1 MWSLSRKQS
10 LVWGGLLI
18 VFGVMSFV
26 ETVFNPTPWLWVAVL
41 TLSGLG
47 VLAVYLT
54 DRSEWGF
61 LITTYSLWAVAIL
74 IALAVL
80 DIVPGTFIAIYVL
93 VAIALPFLV
102 VYVRNREYWWALIPA
117 YVLLAIGAMLLLTE
131 WNILPDAFIA
141 TFVLTAIALP
151 FLVVF
156 LRDRANWWALIPAY
170 VLLVVGIMVPLLD
183 YNVLTDLWVPAY
195 IMFAIAIPFFVVY
208 LWDPKEWWPLI
219 PGGIMAV
226 IGSAFLLSS
235 GAGRYLT
242 AVVLIVVGV
251 LILTRQFR
259 HTEPLDE
266 SLEQE

>member
-1 MWSLSRKQS
+1 MSSWSRKQS
-10 LVWGGLLI
+10 LVWGSLLI

-26 ETVFNPTPWLWVAVL
+26 ETIFNPTPWLWVAVL
-41 TLSGLG
+41 AISGLG
-47 VLAVYLT
+47 VFAVYLT

-61 LITTYSLWAVAIL
+61 LITTYALWATTIL
-74 IALAVL
+74 IALAIL

-102 VYVRNREYWWALIPA
+102 VYLRNREYWWALIPA

-156 LRDRANWWALIPAY
+156 LRHRANWWALIPAY

-183 YNVLTDLWVPAY
+183 YNVLTELWIPAY

-208 LWDPKEWWPLI
+208 MWDPKEWWPLI
-219 PGGIMAV
+219 PGGILAF
-226 IGSAFLLSS
+226 IGSAFLLST
-235 GAGRYLT
+235 GAARYLT
-242 AVVLIVVGV
+242 AVVLIVVGII
-251 LILTRQFR
+251 ILTRQFR
-259 HTEPLDE
+259 HIAPPDE
-266 SLEQE
+266 FPEQE